1 MRVREVMSDPVLVV
15 ALGSTVRDAAAVLA
29 AHGLSEVPVV
39 DERDRFVGMLTEADL
54 VPDRLEG
61 RRGPAPSGVGP
72 LVRTDVPTA
81 TPDGDLLGLVQRMRE
96 ADVRVVPVLDGDRV
110 AGIVTFSDLLRVLR
124 DAR

>member
-1 MRVREVMSDPVLVV
+1 VHVREVMSDPVLVV
-15 ALGSTVRDAAAVLA
+15 AVGSSVRDAAAALA
-29 AHGLSEVPVV
+29 AHGLPDVPVV
-39 DERDRFVGMLTEADL
+39 DERGRFVGMLAEADL

-61 RRGPAPSGVGP
+61 RRGPAAPGVGP

-81 TPDGDLLGLVQRMRE
+81 TPDGDLLGLVHRMRE

-110 AGIVTFSDLLRVLR
+110 AGIVTLSDLLRVLR